1 MNKNEIFD
9 LVSEKEGK
17 YLDLVWYARSY
28 KNLQVDGVAESRT
41 RIEKAHPNETV
52 NLNVL
57 RGYVDKHNG
66 LLSKHQSTSSK
77 FINLVKHL
85 KSAMETTNESNS
97 L

>member
-17 YLDLVWYARSY
+17 YLDLVWYARSC

-52 NLNVL
+52 NLNDSDISDWHHGFNSGMLAAL
-57 RGYVDKHNG
+57 R
-66 LLSKHQSTSSK
+66 
-77 FINLVKHL
+77 FIIDLDEEGIE
-85 KSAMETTNESNS
+85 SAEENFPS
-97 L
+97 LDT